1 MDSVPRR
8 RPAVLLPV
16 VLFLLVIACAGDKKA
31 ESDVPLEPVLLR
43 GIVSADRQSGGS
55 GLYLTLDSGLRYR
68 LRAGRAE
75 NLVRDFYLNKSLS
88 VRGRVLE
95 AASPERP
102 GLLEAIEVGVSIEP

>member
-8 RPAVLLPV
+8 RPALLLPV
-16 VLFLLVIACAGDKKA
+16 FLLLLVPACAGDKKA
-31 ESDVPLEPVLLR
+31 ETAAQTEPVLLR
-43 GIVSADRQSGGS
+43 GIVSAGRESDGS
-55 GLYLTLDSGLRYR
+55 ALFFNLDSGLKYR

-95 AASPERP
+95 AATPERP